1 MPPATWSTRIWVC
14 PRLSAD
20 VEVGRRHAEADAATW
35 ADVPTQ
41 GLVIHKLSLYDG
53 SGRCVGRPREKW
65 PCLATKGGDM
75 SKEAA
80 QELVEKMKSDEAF
93 RARVMAEEDVE
104 ARMALIGAEGFD
116 CSAEEIGALQELGDA
131 ELDAVAGGGAWL
143 PDLCGL
149 GIGDRCGG

>member
-1 MPPATWSTRIWVC
+1 
-14 PRLSAD
+14 
-20 VEVGRRHAEADAATW
+20 
-35 ADVPTQ
+35 
-41 GLVIHKLSLYDG
+41 
-53 SGRCVGRPREKW
+53 
-65 PCLATKGGDM
+65 M